1 MSLIKQKR
9 NPVKR
14 RNKHI
19 RLRMLIKEYCKQKIK
34 ILRRQQNYKAGY
46 EKNKYYLNE
55 INIISSVD
63 DTIHYWI
70 LKQKPE

>member
-1 MSLIKQKR
+1 
-9 NPVKR
+9 
-14 RNKHI
+14 
-19 RLRMLIKEYCKQKIK
+19 MLIKEYCKQKIK